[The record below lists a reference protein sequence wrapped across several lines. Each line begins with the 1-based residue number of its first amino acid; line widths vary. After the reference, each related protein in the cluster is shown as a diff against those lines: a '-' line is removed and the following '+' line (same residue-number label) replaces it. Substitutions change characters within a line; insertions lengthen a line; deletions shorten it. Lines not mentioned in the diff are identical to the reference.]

1 MWLFRVVVMVCMVL
15 AGVEDLIALDQKKRQ
30 ESGSRETK

>member
-1 MWLFRVVVMVCMVL
+1 MNIKRIFGPIDPGL
-15 AGVEDLIALDQKKRQ
+15 EDTLDQKKRQ